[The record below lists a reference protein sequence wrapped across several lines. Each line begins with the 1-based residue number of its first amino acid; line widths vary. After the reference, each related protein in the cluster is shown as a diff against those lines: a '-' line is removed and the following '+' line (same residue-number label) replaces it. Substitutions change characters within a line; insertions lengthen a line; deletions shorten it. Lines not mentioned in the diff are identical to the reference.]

1 MIRMTVIGVGAKRM
15 KKTLIGGGV
24 AAPVFILFLFII
36 VACNSSKPAQDTD
49 LVQPDGDAVLQDS
62 DIAMPEPETVVPDD
76 ADDTG
81 PIENESDIVDDML
94 TDDTDNIDCPPLIEA
109 KFPYYREDG
118 SIHFCRGCDTP
129 TAKDPQCAQ
138 NLWKEANL
146 KLTTDHPEADCYPYP
161 CEMGNLKPMT
171 KEEVE
176 TQYEKMIAMHE
187 CDLMLNEYGWANDD
201 TRGQIKHWNL
211 SEGKVGFVMY
221 KVDIDITQYITKR
234 KFFLYD
240 TASQKYTA
248 ISPGDYG
255 FTYQKNN
262 AIVYLRDSRSLDH
275 ATTHMYVGYF
285 STDGTYRVVFDKP
298 IYSILYSPALNEKW
312 AFANINFAKNGVST
326 MYYAKVGEWKWTALG
341 TGVAYYP
348 DLYGDLLAFDD
359 GVKKGYVCDLNEVPK
374 SLSDCTL
381 VNRGEEQVLNLQ
393 FDRDHPG
400 IFYYSRDFN
409 QAITRVDMTEGAEK
423 WVYEDVITDFS
434 DATKGVAYSLVVQQV
449 KNNTILYLEIEDFNG
464 TEGGGLACFYRIDTK
479 NRYCMKKMEND
490 PQYGEWVDFPYGHS
504 EFEDHWYLYQKHTN
518 SPLILRDMACYCE
531 KEGVCPFEG
540 MK

>member
-1 MIRMTVIGVGAKRM
+1 LLLLACSSHTVKNDA
-15 KKTLIGGGV
+15 
-24 AAPVFILFLFII
+24 
-36 VACNSSKPAQDTD
+36 DT
-49 LVQPDGDAVLQDS
+49 VTPDGDT
-62 DIAMPEPETVVPDD
+62 PTVDD
-76 ADDTG
+76 AVV
-81 PIENESDIVDDML
+81 VDDAVMIADEDVVA
-94 TDDTDNIDCPPLIEA
+94 TDELVTDTDNIDCPPLIEA

-176 TQYEKMIAMHE
+176 TQYTTIAMHE
-187 CDLMLNEYGWANDD
+187 CDLMLANYGWDTD
-201 TRGQIKHWNL
+201 STRGQIKHWNL

-348 DLYGDLLAFDD
+348 DLHGDLLAFYDNNI
-359 GVKKGYVCDLNEVPK
+359 KGYVCDLNKSPK
-374 SLSDCTL
+374 SLSDCIV
-381 VNRGEEQVLNLQ
+381 VNRDTEQVRNMQ

-409 QAITRVDMTEGAEK
+409 QAITRVDMTEGAGK

-479 NRYCMKKMEND
+479 KRYCMKKMEND

-504 EFEDHWYLYQKHTN
+504 EFEDHWYLYQKHVN
-518 SPLILRDMACYCE
+518 SPLILRDMKCCCE
-531 KEGVCPFEG
+531 KEGICPFEG